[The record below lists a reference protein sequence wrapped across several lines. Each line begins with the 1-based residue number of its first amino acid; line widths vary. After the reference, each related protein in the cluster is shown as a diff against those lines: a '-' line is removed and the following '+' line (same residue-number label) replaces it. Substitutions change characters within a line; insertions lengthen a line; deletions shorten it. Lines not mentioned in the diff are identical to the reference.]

1 MNRTDRLLA
10 IVLELQG
17 AGARRAEDLAA
28 TFEVSK
34 RTIYRD
40 VQALCEAGVP
50 VIATPG
56 RGYELLEGYFLPPLR
71 FTSGEA
77 TMLLLGVAAVARHFD
92 SEYREAAE
100 TAGRKIAGVLAP
112 ELRAVVGDLR
122 GSLHILAPE
131 TEGQLA
137 ERLRLLR
144 RAIGQR
150 RSARFQYFARESD
163 LGTSQ
168 SRTVDPYALVH
179 VTGTWYLS
187 AFDHHRRAQ
196 RNFRLERMDG
206 LQLLPN
212 TFTRPPGFRLMPPE
226 DPSRNT
232 VLRVLFDRDI
242 ARWVREQRSFFT
254 VDETDTPDGLLVTLA
269 VRHERDALQ
278 WLLSWGRHVRVL
290 EPASLRELLRD
301 EARSMIRNAEEL

>member
-56 RGYELLEGYFLPPLR
+56 RGYELLKGYFLPPLR
-71 FTSGEA
+71 FTGDEA
-77 TMLLLGVAAVARHFD
+77 TMLLLGVDALAQHFD
-92 SEYREAAE
+92 TEYRDAAE
-100 TAGRKIAGVLAP
+100 AAGRKIAAVLAP
-112 ELRAVVGDLR
+112 ELRAVVADLR
-122 GSLHILAPE
+122 GSLRIIAAE
-131 TEGQLA
+131 TLGALA

-150 RSARFQYFARESD
+150 RTVSFSYFARESD
-163 LGTSQ
+163 LDGSQ

-179 VTGTWYLS
+179 LTGAWYLS
-187 AFDHHRRAQ
+187 AYDHHRGAL
-196 RNFRLERMDG
+196 RNFRLERMDE
-206 LQLLPN
+206 LRVLADA
-212 TFTRPPGFRLMPPE
+212 FIRPPDFRPLSPQ
-226 DPSRNT
+226 DSGRNT
-232 VLRVLFDRDI
+232 VLRVLFDPAI
-242 ARWVREQRSFFT
+242 ARWVREQRTFYT
-254 VDETDTPDGLLVTLA
+254 VDETDTPDGLLVTLT
-269 VRHERDALQ
+269 VRHERDVLQ
-278 WLLSWGRHVRVL
+278 WLLGWGRQVRVL
-290 EPASLRELLRD
+290 EPPSLRDLLRD
-301 EARSMIRNAEEL
+301 EVEAMLRNIEQS